1 MALPG
6 FQIKVFQR
14 IHAVVQGF
22 LASFSLL
29 FLDDLLLKLSKHGKS
44 YLGTLRGRDLEMAKQ
59 LSEHTRLV
67 DKKGRNQV
75 SFKDMEEQNA
85 LYMKDVFTSMVD
97 AHWYYVLIAFFASF
111 FGKLQSFPH
120 FSNFDRVSHSAL
132 DAD

>member
-1 MALPG
+1 M
-6 FQIKVFQR
+6 
-14 IHAVVQGF
+14 
-22 LASFSLL
+22 
-29 FLDDLLLKLSKHGKS
+29 
-44 YLGTLRGRDLEMAKQ
+44 GTLRGRDLEMAKQ

-111 FGKLQSFPH
+111 FGNFQTSKAGFQTDVLISPYDWLSNSF
-120 FSNFDRVSHSAL
+120 S
-132 DAD
+132 

>member
-1 MALPG
+1 
-6 FQIKVFQR
+6 
-14 IHAVVQGF
+14 
-22 LASFSLL
+22 
-29 FLDDLLLKLSKHGKS
+29 
-44 YLGTLRGRDLEMAKQ
+44 MAKQ

-111 FGKLQSFPH
+111 FGKFSSFTEGLEILEFYSIAP
-120 FSNFDRVSHSAL
+120 SS
-132 DAD
+132 

>member
-1 MALPG
+1 M
-6 FQIKVFQR
+6 
-14 IHAVVQGF
+14 
-22 LASFSLL
+22 
-29 FLDDLLLKLSKHGKS
+29 
-44 YLGTLRGRDLEMAKQ
+44 GTLRGRDLEMAKQ

-111 FGKLQSFPH
+111 FGKFQSFFH
-120 FSNFDRVSHSAL
+120 EFEIIAFCSRR
-132 DAD
+132 

>member
-1 MALPG
+1 
-6 FQIKVFQR
+6 
-14 IHAVVQGF
+14 
-22 LASFSLL
+22 
-29 FLDDLLLKLSKHGKS
+29 
-44 YLGTLRGRDLEMAKQ
+44 LGTLRGRDLEMAKQ

-111 FGKLQSFPH
+111 FGKFQSF
-120 FSNFDRVSHSAL
+120 SHEVKILAFCSRR
-132 DAD
+132 